1 MSAKSGQ
8 QTPNTPKIDFI
19 LPESGKLFFEQN
31 PEYLFCKPEL
41 MPLKSMT
48 LEKLERMQKQAREQ
62 MQETRART
70 AAAKQF

>member
-1 MSAKSGQ
+1 MSSNSEQK
-8 QTPNTPKIDFI
+8 PNSAKIDFI
-19 LPESGKLFFEQN
+19 IPESGKLFFEQN
-31 PEYLFCKPEL
+31 SEYLFCKPEL

-62 MQETRART
+62 MQETRAKT